1 MVQIIL
7 MKDVDNLGE
16 TGDVVDVKPGFARNF
31 LLPQG
36 MALKATPANLRRF
49 DEERDHLVDRST
61 REIEKASA
69 LAAEIEGQSLNFPV
83 KAGEDGRLFGS
94 VTTSDIADGLA
105 EQGVKV
111 DRHVIQLD
119 EPIKQLGTYK
129 VAVRLSA
136 NIQPEVTVW
145 VVAESSG

>member
-36 MALKATPANLRRF
+36 MALEATPANLRRF
-49 DEERDHLVDRST
+49 EEERDHLVDRST
-61 REIEKASA
+61 RELDKASA
-69 LAAEIEGQSLNFPV
+69 LAAEIEAQSLNFSV

-94 VTTSDIADGLA
+94 VTTSDIANGLA

-111 DRHVIQLD
+111 DRHLIQLD

-129 VAVRLSA
+129 VTVRLSA

-145 VVAESSG
+145 VVAES

>member
-7 MKDVDNLGE
+7 MEDVDNLGE

-36 MALKATPANLRRF
+36 IALKATPANLRRF
-49 DEERDHLVDRST
+49 EEEREHLEDRSS
-61 REIEKASA
+61 RALEKASA
-69 LAAEIEGQSLNFPV
+69 LAADIEAQSLNFPM

-94 VTTSDIADGLA
+94 VTSSDIAAGLA
-105 EQGVKV
+105 ERGVNV
-111 DRHVIQLD
+111 DRNRIQLD

-136 NIQPEVTVW
+136 SIQPEVTVW
-145 VVAESSG
+145 VVAEA

>member
-16 TGDVVDVKPGFARNF
+16 TGDLVDVKAGFARNF

-36 MALKATPANLRRF
+36 MALEATPANLRRF
-49 DEERDHLVDRST
+49 EEERDHLVDRST
-61 REIEKASA
+61 RELEKASA
-69 LAAEIEGQSLNFPV
+69 LAARIEGQSLSFPV

-94 VTTSDIADGLA
+94 VTSADIADGLA
-105 EQGVKV
+105 EQGVQV
-111 DRHVIQLD
+111 DRHLIQLD
-119 EPIKQLGTYK
+119 EPIKQLGTFK

-136 NIQPEVTVW
+136 NIQPEVTVS
-145 VVAESSG
+145 VVAEA

>member
-36 MALKATPANLRRF
+36 IALEATPANLRRF
-49 DEERDHLVDRST
+49 EEERDHLVDRST
-61 REIEKASA
+61 RELEKASA
-69 LAAEIEGQSLNFPV
+69 LAAEIEAQSLNFPV

-94 VTTSDIADGLA
+94 VTTLDIADGLA

-111 DRHVIQLD
+111 DRHLIQLD

-129 VAVRLSA
+129 VTVRLSA

-145 VVAESSG
+145 VVAES

>member
-16 TGDVVDVKPGFARNF
+16 TGDLVDVKAGFARNF
-31 LLPQG
+31 LLPHG
-36 MALKATPANLRRF
+36 MALEATPANLRRF
-49 DEERDHLVDRST
+49 EEERDHLVDRST
-61 REIEKASA
+61 RELEKASA
-69 LAAEIEGQSLNFPV
+69 LAARIEGQSLNFPV

-94 VTTSDIADGLA
+94 VTSADIADGLA
-105 EQGVKV
+105 EQGVQV
-111 DRHVIQLD
+111 DRHLIQLD
-119 EPIKQLGTYK
+119 EPIKQLGTFK

-145 VVAESSG
+145 VVAEG

>member
-7 MKDVDNLGE
+7 MEDVDNLGE

-31 LLPQG
+31 LLPRG
-36 MALKATPANLRRF
+36 IALEATPANLRRF
-49 DEERDHLVDRST
+49 EEERDHLVDRSS
-61 REIEKASA
+61 RELEKASV
-69 LAAEIEGQSLNFPV
+69 LAADIEAQSLNFPM

-94 VTTSDIADGLA
+94 VTSVDIAAGLA
-105 EQGVKV
+105 ECGVEV
-111 DRHVIQLD
+111 DRNRIQLD

-136 NIQPEVTVW
+136 SIQPEVTVS
-145 VVAESSG
+145 VVVEA

>member
-16 TGDVVDVKPGFARNF
+16 TGDLVHVKPGYARNF

-36 MALKATPANLRRF
+36 IALEATPANLRRF
-49 DEERDHLVDRST
+49 EEEREHLVDRST
-61 REIEKASA
+61 RELEKASA
-69 LAAEIEGQSLNFPV
+69 LAARIEEQSLNFPV

-94 VTTSDIADGLA
+94 VTSGDIADGLA
-105 EQGVKV
+105 DHGVQIE
-111 DRHVIQLD
+111 RRLIQLD
-119 EPIKQLGTYK
+119 EPIKHLGTYK

-136 NIQPEVTVW
+136 NIQPEIAVS
-145 VVAESSG
+145 VVAET

>member
-1 MVQIIL
+1 MVQVIL

-36 MALKATPANLRRF
+36 IALEATPANLRRF
-49 DEERDHLVDRST
+49 EEERDHLVDRST
-61 REIEKASA
+61 RELEKASA
-69 LAAEIEGQSLNFPV
+69 LAAEIEAQSLNFPV

-94 VTTSDIADGLA
+94 VTTSDIANGLA

-111 DRHVIQLD
+111 DRHLIQLD

-129 VAVRLSA
+129 VTVRLSA

-145 VVAESSG
+145 VVAES

>member
-16 TGDVVDVKPGFARNF
+16 TGDLVDVKPGFARNF

-36 MALKATPANLRRF
+36 IALEATPANLRRF
-49 DEERDHLVDRST
+49 EEERDHLVDRST
-61 REIEKASA
+61 RELEIASA
-69 LAAEIEGQSLNFPV
+69 LAAKIEAQSLNFPV

-94 VTTSDIADGLA
+94 VTSSDIADGLA
-105 EQGVKV
+105 ELGVQV
-111 DRHVIQLD
+111 DKHLIQLD
-119 EPIKQLGTYK
+119 EPIKQLGTFK

-145 VVAESSG
+145 VVAEA